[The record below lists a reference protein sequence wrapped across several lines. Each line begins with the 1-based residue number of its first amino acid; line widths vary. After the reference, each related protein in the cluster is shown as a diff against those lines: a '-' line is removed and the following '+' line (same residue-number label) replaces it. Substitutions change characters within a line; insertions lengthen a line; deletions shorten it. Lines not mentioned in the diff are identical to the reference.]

1 MTKLGLPIVYR
12 PRVPYGRQ
20 HELFGFV
27 TRIADAGTG
36 VVDVITFPTN
46 SEPVHHNNVAA
57 RSEKVQVHCWSP
69 VVDDEKE
76 MLRMQVDDLT
86 ARLNALEKRV
96 ARKSE
101 AA

>member
-1 MTKLGLPIVYR
+1 MIKLGLPVVYR

-27 TRIADAGTG
+27 TRVIDPVGG

-46 SEPVHHNNVAA
+46 SEPVHINSVAM
-57 RSEKVQVHCWSP
+57 RSENVNIHCWSP
-69 VVDDEKE
+69 IVDDEKE

-86 ARLNALEKRV
+86 LRLNALEKR
-96 ARKSE
+96 AGRKAE